1 MEKIVI
7 NGKRKLCGEISVQG
21 AKNSVLPILVA
32 SLLVSGVSVIHNC
45 PRLSDVDAT
54 VKILEYL
61 GCTVERE
68 GHTVTVD
75 SRDADRFDVPDNLM
89 REMRSSIVFL
99 GGILGRMG
107 KAELSAPGGCE
118 IGLRPIDL
126 HLNAMEQFG
135 AKIDSSG
142 GTVLCSVPDKLH
154 GANINLSF
162 PSVGATENIILAAVL
177 AEGTTTITNAAR
189 EPEICDLADFLNRCG
204 AKIHGAG
211 DGTVTVEGVKKL
223 HGTEHTV
230 IPDRIVASTY
240 MIAAAMTGGRICL
253 KDVIP
258 SHIGPVFGPLREA
271 GCEVT
276 VSGRWVCLDSP
287 HRLRRIKMIRTM
299 PYPGF
304 PTDVQAQIMA
314 LTTVADGT
322 SVIVENIFES
332 RFKHIGEFLRFGA
345 KISAEGRMAVVE
357 GVKELHPAFVKATD
371 LRGGIAMVLEGLCA
385 EGETTVSD
393 IYHIDRGYEEPENI
407 FSFLGADVKRVTDY
421 ERKEGTNEE
430 ILFS

>member
-7 NGKRKLCGEISVQG
+7 NGRHKLSGEIAVQG

-32 SLLVSGVSVIHNC
+32 SFLVNGVSVIHNC
-45 PRLSDVDAT
+45 PLLSDVDAT

-61 GCTVERE
+61 GCSITRE

-75 SRDADRFDVPDNLM
+75 STDASRYDVPEFLM

-126 HLNAMEQFG
+126 HLSAMESFG
-135 AKIDSSG
+135 VTLDEDG
-142 GTVLCSVPDKLH
+142 GNVLCNAKDGLH
-154 GANINLSF
+154 GAHINLSF

-177 AEGTTTITNAAR
+177 AEGNTTITNAAR
-189 EPEICDLADFLNRCG
+189 EPEISDLADFLNRCG
-204 AKIHGAG
+204 ARIHGAG
-211 DGTVTVEGVKKL
+211 DSTVTIEGVKSL

-240 MIAAAMTGGRICL
+240 MIAAAMTGGRLCL

-258 SHIGPVFGPLREA
+258 SHIGPVFPGLRES
-271 GCEVT
+271 GCTVT
-276 VSGRWVCLDSP
+276 VSGRWVCIDSP
-287 HRLRRIKMIRTM
+287 SRLKRIKTIRTM

-304 PTDVQAQIMA
+304 PTDVQAQMMA

-357 GVKELHPAFVKATD
+357 GVKNLHGASVKATD
-371 LRGGIAMVLEGLCA
+371 LRGGIAMVLMGLCA
-385 EGETTVSD
+385 QGETTVSD
-393 IYHIDRGYEEPENI
+393 IYHIDRGYEEPEGVL
-407 FSFLGADVKRVTDY
+407 SCLGADIKRVTDY
-421 ERKEGTNEE
+421 EQKDKNGQ
-430 ILFS
+430 LFS